1 MKLFARR
8 PRIYFKDAVMKALL
22 TSHPE
27 IRWTA
32 LAIPLLF
39 VAHWLF
45 SGLCIELLR
54 LVPDSVSAI
63 LHLL

>member
-1 MKLFARR
+1 MKS
-8 PRIYFKDAVMKALL
+8 LL

-63 LHLL
+63 FHLL